1 MPEDKV
7 ENQKI
12 ENRLTT
18 LEVLM
23 KDTRDDIGEIK
34 KQVFNEIPHQIDS
47 IKDRIFWGFLIGIA
61 GMIIAQ
67 ILLRFLK

>member
-1 MPEDKV
+1 MPEEI

-12 ENRLTT
+12 EKRLTT
-18 LEVLM
+18 VEVLL
-23 KDTRDDIGEIK
+23 KDTRDDVSDIK

-47 IKDRIFWGFLIGIA
+47 IKDRIFWGFMIGIA